1 MNIGPLWGPSLRT
14 SPPALDLEALRVG
27 AAMEHIEAHGN
38 LDRFPARRGERVALV
53 STAVNQG
60 LLVWNRGRGSYELT
74 SRGHRRVR
82 ALRRAGRKALRDPQ
96 GGSAVHAGMN
106 AVVTA
111 ASAVI
116 VLGAAFL
123 AFNPAGSTDSVP
135 AREPGAYF
143 AGGAAAP
150 ARAQAVPAT
159 QPRADV
165 QPRAVTAAAV
175 TDSKQVSSEQVSSVS
190 PGRGA
195 DSSGA
200 DGRIQ
205 GAETARSPA
214 AAVPSEPEIAPA
226 AAAPA
231 APVAPA
237 QKTTTN
243 GRDPPETSKLAHTHK
258 RSARSGRNGNV
269 EPETA
274 GPGYGYGPYGG
285 TPSYR
290 HWSAPSAS
298 PWWFR

>member
-1 MNIGPLWGPSLRT
+1 MSIGPVWGPSRRT
-14 SPPALDLEALRVG
+14 SPPAVDLEALRVG

-53 STAVNQG
+53 STAVKQG
-60 LLVWNRGRGSYELT
+60 LLVWNRSRGSYELT
-74 SRGHRRVR
+74 SHGHRRVR
-82 ALRRAGRKALRDPQ
+82 ALRRADRKALRDPQ
-96 GGSAVHAGMN
+96 GGSAVHSGMN

-123 AFNPAGSTDSVP
+123 AFSPTGSTDSVP

-150 ARAQAVPAT
+150 ARAQAVQAT
-159 QPRADV
+159 QPRADI

-175 TDSKQVSSEQVSSVS
+175 TDLKQVSSEPVSSVS
-190 PGRGA
+190 PSRRA
-195 DSSGA
+195 DASGA

-214 AAVPSEPEIAPA
+214 AAVPSEPEIATGA

-231 APVAPA
+231 APA
-237 QKTTTN
+237 QKSTVN
-243 GRDPPETSKLAHTHK
+243 GRDRPETSKLAHTHK
-258 RSARSGRNGNV
+258 RSARRGRNGDV

-274 GPGYGYGPYGG
+274 GPGYGFGPYGG

-290 HWSAPSAS
+290 HWSAS
-298 PWWFR
+298 PWWVR

>member
-1 MNIGPLWGPSLRT
+1 MSIGPVWGPSRRT
-14 SPPALDLEALRVG
+14 SPPAVDLEALRVG

-53 STAVNQG
+53 STAVKQG
-60 LLVWNRGRGSYELT
+60 LLVWNRSRGSYELT
-74 SRGHRRVR
+74 SHGHRRVR

-96 GGSAVHAGMN
+96 GGSAVHSGMN

-175 TDSKQVSSEQVSSVS
+175 TDARQVSSEQVSSV
-190 PGRGA
+190 RRA
-195 DSSGA
+195 DASGA

-205 GAETARSPA
+205 GAETARSLA
-214 AAVPSEPEIAPA
+214 AAVPSEPEIATG
-226 AAAPA
+226 
-231 APVAPA
+231 APA
-237 QKTTTN
+237 QKTTAN

-258 RSARSGRNGNV
+258 RSARRGRNGDAV
-269 EPETA
+269 PETA

-285 TPSYR
+285 APSYR
-290 HWSAPSAS
+290 HWSAS

>member
-1 MNIGPLWGPSLRT
+1 
-14 SPPALDLEALRVG
+14 
-27 AAMEHIEAHGN
+27 
-38 LDRFPARRGERVALV
+38 
-53 STAVNQG
+53 
-60 LLVWNRGRGSYELT
+60 
-74 SRGHRRVR
+74 VR
-82 ALRRAGRKALRDPQ
+82 ALRRADRKALRDPQ
-96 GGSAVHAGMN
+96 GGRAVHSGMN

-150 ARAQAVPAT
+150 ARAPAVQAT

-175 TDSKQVSSEQVSSVS
+175 TDSRQVSSEPVSLVS
-190 PGRGA
+190 PSRRA
-195 DSSGA
+195 DASGA
-200 DGRIQ
+200 DARIQ
-205 GAETARSPA
+205 GAETARAPA
-214 AAVPSEPEIAPA
+214 AAVPSEPETAPA
-226 AAAPA
+226 AAAAPA
-231 APVAPA
+231 TPAAPA
-237 QKTTTN
+237 QKSTAN
-243 GRDPPETSKLAHTHK
+243 GRDRPETSKLAHTHK
-258 RSARSGRNGNV
+258 RSGRNGRNGNV

-274 GPGYGYGPYGG
+274 GPGYAYAPYAG

-290 HWSAPSAS
+290 HWSAS

>member
-1 MNIGPLWGPSLRT
+1 MSIGPVWGPSRRT
-14 SPPALDLEALRVG
+14 SPPAVDLEALRVG
-27 AAMEHIEAHGN
+27 AAVEHIEAHGN

-53 STAVNQG
+53 STAVKQG
-60 LLVWNRGRGSYELT
+60 LLVWNRSRGSYELT
-74 SRGHRRVR
+74 SHGHRRVR

-96 GGSAVHAGMN
+96 GGSAVHSGMN

-123 AFNPAGSTDSVP
+123 VFNPTGSTDSVP

-175 TDSKQVSSEQVSSVS
+175 TDSKQVSSEQVSSV
-190 PGRGA
+190 RRA
-195 DSSGA
+195 DASGA

-205 GAETARSPA
+205 GAETARSLA
-214 AAVPSEPEIAPA
+214 AAVPSEPEIATGAPAAPGA

-231 APVAPA
+231 
-237 QKTTTN
+237 QKSTAN
-243 GRDPPETSKLAHTHK
+243 GRDRPETSKLAHTHK